1 MSKLLLTTPE
11 ENILLIS
18 PSASNKRVSTI
29 KNELL
34 GIAED

>member
-1 MSKLLLTTPE
+1 MLKLLLTIPE

-18 PSASNKRVSTI
+18 PSASNKRASMI

-34 GIAED
+34 GIVED